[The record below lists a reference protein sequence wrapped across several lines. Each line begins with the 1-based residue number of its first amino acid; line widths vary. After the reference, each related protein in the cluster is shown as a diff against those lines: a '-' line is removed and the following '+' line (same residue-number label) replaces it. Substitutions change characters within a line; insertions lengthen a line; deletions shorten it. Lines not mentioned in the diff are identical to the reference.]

1 MSTPPIPGSGRAA
14 RMHRR
19 KAKRI
24 ALFASLLIIIALL
37 LCAVILLAVQIANV
51 SSQIEHPADQS
62 GDTTPPPS
70 GDTTPPTQDA
80 SAGYT
85 AFMYDS
91 AKMREGTLVLVN
103 KDHEYTFPATV
114 SHMSDIRGSR
124 VKSADGNYPYS
135 CDYDKL
141 MDTEALGA
149 FNEMMDAFYTATG
162 NGYALVFDAYRS
174 AEVQDAMGSSTKSG
188 YSDHHTGYLVTVKFL
203 ADGVM
208 YGTQDSKFSADY
220 AWLEENAHK
229 FGFVVRYPNNKIAQT
244 GVSDYSNAY
253 RYVGKAHAAYM
264 SQNNLCLEEYVELLK
279 NHNLF
284 DSHLSV
290 TDSDGVRYEIY
301 RIAASTAAQTSVQ
314 VPAGKQY
321 SISGDNDGGLIVTA
335 KLD

>member
-14 RMHRR
+14 RMRRR

-24 ALFASLLIIIALL
+24 ALFASLLVIIALL
-37 LCAVILLAVQIANV
+37 LCAVILLAIQIANV
-51 SSQIEHPADQS
+51 SPDTLDDRQDE
-62 GDTTPPPS
+62 TTPPS
-70 GDTTPPTQDA
+70 GESTTPPNQSA
-80 SAGYT
+80 NAGYT

-91 AKMREGTLVLVN
+91 DKMHEGALVLVN
-103 KDHEYTFPATV
+103 KDHEYVFPATV

-124 VKSADGNYPYS
+124 AKSADGNYPYS

-149 FNEMMDAFYTATG
+149 FNQMMDAFYTATG
-162 NGYALVFDAYRS
+162 NSYALVFDAYRS
-174 AEVQDAMGSSTKSG
+174 AQAQDAMGSSTKSG

-203 ADGVM
+203 ADGIM
-208 YGTQDSKFSADY
+208 YSPQDSKFSQDY
-220 AWLEENAHK
+220 DWLEQNAHK
-229 FGFVVRYPNNKIAQT
+229 FGFVVRYPNSKLVQT

-264 SQNNLCLEEYVELLK
+264 HQNNLCLEEYVELLK
-279 NHNLF
+279 SHNLF
-284 DSHLSV
+284 ESHLSV
-290 TDSDGVRYEIY
+290 TDSDGVSYEIY
-301 RIAASTAAQTSVQ
+301 RIAASTADQTSVQ

-321 SISGDNDGGLIVTA
+321 SISGDNDGGLIVTV